1 MTPWQKRARASMA
14 VLAIGVIAVV
24 IYTIRPR
31 ESAAPAPV
39 IERLDPKGIIETIG
53 GDVLQLK
60 GEKRDLRIEF
70 KGQVTYEDG
79 QTRLKVVK
87 VIAENRGGRN
97 YTITGNEAQVGKDE
111 SSFELKGDVRLETD
125 DGLVANSQ
133 QATYADAEKIVRAT
147 GPVTFSRGKMNGSGI
162 GFTFDEQRDVLWI
175 LDRAIVHVEP
185 DGENGPM
192 DVAAGAFGYARRDRY
207 MRFERTMHMDRDGQI
222 IDATEATVTLYADR
236 DEADG
241 MELRG
246 NASIKGKSM
255 GPLRS
260 MSARDMN
267 LDYAEDGRTLR
278 NATLSG
284 AAAVDLTTQSGTG
297 GQRLEGEAIDI
308 GLEPD
313 TSLRSL
319 SARERVVVTLP
330 AANGAPART
339 IRSRALTGAGNPQ
352 GLRAM
357 KFEEGVEYRE
367 AATKTQ
373 GARIVRARTLESDLE
388 AESGALVQAHF
399 IGNVDVTDGTMRAT
413 AVDAVYKVAAGTM
426 ALTGTE
432 PRPHVENES
441 VTIDANT
448 IDVTLNP
455 RSMTATGR
463 VNSTLLPSADKP
475 AGKTPASNRPGL
487 LADKE
492 PVAIVADKL
501 SYDEAA
507 RKADYSGQARLLQ
520 GQTTINGDTLTVDET
535 KGDLIAN
542 GRVITTL
549 AIAEKDAPADG
560 KSKPMIGRAGSFTY
574 TDQTRLATYKTTAQL
589 DGDQGNLNAATI
601 EVHLATDENTLQ
613 RLSANGQVRAI
624 VDKRTVTGAQL
635 TYSPDDGKYVVVGTP
650 VTMVDAE
657 CSETSGKT
665 LTFWKASDRVQVDGN
680 NEVRT
685 QTKGG
690 GKCPPSPPQ

>member
-1 MTPWQKRARASMA
+1 MA
-14 VLAIGVIAVV
+14 VLAIGVIAAVV
-24 IYTIRPR
+24 YTMRPR
-31 ESAAPAPV
+31 QVAAPPEE
-39 IERLDPKGIIETIG
+39 IDRLDPKSKVETIG

-60 GEKRDLRIEF
+60 GDKRDLRIEF
-70 KGQVTYEDG
+70 RAQITNEDG
-79 QTRLKVVK
+79 QTRLRDVK

-97 YTITGNEAQVGKDE
+97 YTITGNEAQVGKDN

-133 QATYADAEKIVRAT
+133 QATYADAEKIVRAS

-175 LDRAIVHVEP
+175 LDQAVVHVEP

-192 DVAAGAFGYARRDRY
+192 DVTAGSFGYARRDRY

-222 IDATEATVTLYADR
+222 IDATEATVTLYPDR

-255 GPLRS
+255 GALRA
-260 MSARDMN
+260 MSSRDMN

-284 AAAVDLTTQSGTG
+284 SAAVDLTTESGSG
-297 GQRLEGEAIDI
+297 GQRLEGESVDI

-313 TSLRSL
+313 NSLRSL

-330 AANGAPART
+330 AVKDTPTRT
-339 IRSRALTGAGNPQ
+339 IRSRALTGTGNPQ

-367 AATKTQ
+367 AASKTQ
-373 GARIVRARTLESDLE
+373 GARTVRARTLESDLE
-388 AESGALVQAHF
+388 AASGELVQAHF
-399 IGNVDVTDGTMRAT
+399 IGNVDITDGTMHAT
-413 AVDAVYKVAAGTM
+413 AVDAVYKVADGSM
-426 ALTGTE
+426 ALTGAQ

-441 VTIDANT
+441 VTIDANA

-455 RSMTATGR
+455 RTMTATGR
-463 VNSTLLPSADKP
+463 VNSTMLPAPDKP
-475 AGKTPASNRPGL
+475 AAKTQGPNRPGL

-501 SYDEAA
+501 IYDEAA

-520 GQTTINGDTLTVDET
+520 GQTTINGDTVTVDET

-549 AIAEKDAPADG
+549 MIAEKDAPADG

-574 TDQTRLATYKTTAQL
+574 SDQTRLATYKTTAQL

-601 EVHLATDENTLQ
+601 EVHLAKDENTLQ
-613 RLSANGQVRAI
+613 RLAANGQVRAL
-624 VDKRTVTGAQL
+624 VDKRTVTGAEL
-635 TYSPDDGKYVVVGTP
+635 AYSPDDAKYVVVGTP
-650 VTMVDAE
+650 VKMVDAD

-665 LTFWKASDRVQVDGN
+665 LTFWKGSDRVQVDGN